1 MNSAA
6 LTPKPANRA
15 YEVLFLG
22 ALLLGFV
29 AVLYAGI
36 FAGLWKQWWDDPNLS
51 HGFMVPLVSAYVLW
65 SQRDRLRNVPVQPSN
80 FGLVIVLGGVTMLVA
95 ATLSAD
101 LWVGRMSFLVVLAGL
116 VLFLAGRRM
125 LRAVAFPLGFLMFM
139 IPLPGI
145 LYYQLTF
152 PLQLIAS
159 RFATSALSFLHVPI
173 TRAGNLLI
181 LPNCTLEV
189 AEACSGI
196 RSLFSIVALAVA
208 YGYLFEARLWK
219 RIVLAVLMVPV
230 AVACNGLR
238 LVGTGLISYFAG
250 PEFALGFFHTFSGW
264 LIFLMALALMILA
277 SWILQVID
285 FRWSHA
291 RC

>member
-1 MNSAA
+1 MNSMA
-6 LTPKPANRA
+6 LFRKDEGDSPA
-15 YEVLFLG
+15 LFLFG
-22 ALLLGFV
+22 ALLIGFV

-51 HGFMVPLVSAYVLW
+51 HGFMVPFVSGYVLW
-65 SQRDRLRNVPVQPSN
+65 TQRDRLRSIEVRPSN
-80 FGLVIVLGGVTMLVA
+80 WGLTVMLGAVAMLVA

-101 LWVGRMSFLVVLAGL
+101 LFVSRVSFLVLLAGL
-116 VLFLAGRRM
+116 ILFLAGRRM
-125 LRAVAFPLGFLMFM
+125 LRMVAFPLGFLIFM
-139 IPLPGI
+139 VPLPGV

-159 RFATSALSFLHVPI
+159 RFATAALLFIHVPI

-208 YGYLFEARLWK
+208 YGYLAEARVWK

-230 AVACNGLR
+230 AVICNGLR
-238 LVGTGLISYFAG
+238 LVGTGLISYWAG
-250 PEFALGFFHTFSGW
+250 EESALGFFHTFSGW
-264 LIFLMALALMILA
+264 LIFLMAIALMLLA
-277 SWILQVID
+277 SWLLQTID
-285 FRWSHA
+285 FQRRA